1 VHVLYIVQHFASR
14 AAPGG
19 GIRPFETARRLV
31 ASGHR
36 VTLLC
41 SANSAGHM
49 QRSDADARAAGIE
62 VIRSPLVYRDGLS
75 YVGRMAV
82 FARYMRW
89 AIPTAKAVSPPDVV
103 FASSTPLTVGE
114 VGRVAAGHHRVPF
127 VFEVR
132 DLWPEVPIVV
142 GALPTPFL
150 RWGARF
156 MARRIYAAAQE
167 VIPLSPGMA
176 RVIRDDW
183 GVDAARIT
191 VVPNC
196 SDTKLFGTPEV
207 EAQREAFRARMGWQG
222 KLVAIH
228 PGSMGRANGL
238 DYLLD
243 AAKALDAA
251 GERDVEIALVG
262 GGPMRAALEARAKS
276 EGIRAASFH
285 AEMPHRDIP
294 VWLAA
299 ADVGLV
305 SFAPLPYLETNSA
318 NKFFDTLAAG
328 RPVVLNY
335 GGWMAEVIRE
345 TGTGL
350 AADPRSPSSLAEAL
364 RMLKRDPLRR
374 QAMGR
379 EARALAEARFDR
391 DALVREV
398 ERVLVR
404 AVEQAGRA
412 SLRRA
417 AV

>member
-14 AAPGG
+14 EAPGG

-31 ASGHR
+31 ESGHR

-49 QRSDADARAAGIE
+49 RRSDADARAAGIE
-62 VIRSPLVYRDGLS
+62 VIRSPLVYRGRS
-75 YVGRMAV
+75 YVERMVV
-82 FARYMRW
+82 FARYMQW
-89 AIPTAKAVSPPDVV
+89 AIRTAKAVARPDVV

-114 VGRVAAGHHRVPF
+114 VGRVAAAHHRVPF

-132 DLWPEVPIVV
+132 DLWPEIPIVL

-167 VIPLSPGMA
+167 IIPLSTDMA
-176 RVIRDDW
+176 QVIRDDW
-183 GVDAARIT
+183 RVDPSRIT

-207 EAQREAFRARMGWQG
+207 EAQRESFRARMGWEG

-228 PGSMGRANGL
+228 AGSMGRVNGL

-251 GERDVEIALVG
+251 GEREVEIVLLG
-262 GGPMRAALEARAKS
+262 NGTNRASLEARAKA
-276 EGIRAASFH
+276 EGIRAVSFH
-285 AEMPHRDIP
+285 ADVPHRDIP
-294 VWLAA
+294 VRLGA
-299 ADVGLV
+299 ADVGLMTV
-305 SFAPLPYLETNSA
+305 APIPLLAKNSA
-318 NKFFDTLAAG
+318 NKFFDALAAG

-335 GGWMAEVIRE
+335 GGWMAEVLRE
-345 TGTGL
+345 TGAGL
-350 AADPRSPSSLAEAL
+350 AADPRSPSSFAEAL
-364 RMLKRDPLRR
+364 RALKRDPLRR

-379 EARALAEARFDR
+379 AARALAESRFDR

-404 AVEQAGRA
+404 AVERTGGAP
-412 SLRRA
+412 LRRA
-417 AV
+417 TG